1 MRETQFVVKMGMNVC
16 YVDFSDMKSNEEI
29 NGLIESAKKII
40 RSQAPKSVFALT
52 NMTNMYF
59 NTEVYNA
66 VTQYAKGNEPY
77 VRASAV
83 VGLNGLMQIFYNSF
97 LKFSGRD
104 VRAFKTEEEALQYL
118 LNFHKQ
124 YIKLE
129 SA

>member
-1 MRETQFVVKMGMNVC
+1 MREAQFITKMEMQIC
-16 YVDFSDMKSNEEI
+16 YVNFSEMKTKEEI
-29 NGLIESAKKII
+29 FDLIESSKKVI
-40 RSQAPKSVFALT
+40 RSQSPKSVFALT

-97 LKFSGRD
+97 LKFSNRD
-104 VRAFKTEEEALQYL
+104 VKAFRTEDEAVLYL
-118 LNFHKQ
+118 KGFHQ
-124 YIKLE
+124 
-129 SA
+129 

>member
-1 MRETQFVVKMGMNVC
+1 MREAQFITKMEMQIC
-16 YVDFSDMKSNEEI
+16 YVDFSEMKTKEEI
-29 NGLIESAKKII
+29 FDLIESSEKVI
-40 RSQAPKSVFALT
+40 RSQSPKSVFALT

-97 LKFSGRD
+97 LKFSNRD
-104 VRAFKTEEEALQYL
+104 VKAFRTEDEAVLYL
-118 LNFHKQ
+118 KGFHQ
-124 YIKLE
+124 
-129 SA
+129 